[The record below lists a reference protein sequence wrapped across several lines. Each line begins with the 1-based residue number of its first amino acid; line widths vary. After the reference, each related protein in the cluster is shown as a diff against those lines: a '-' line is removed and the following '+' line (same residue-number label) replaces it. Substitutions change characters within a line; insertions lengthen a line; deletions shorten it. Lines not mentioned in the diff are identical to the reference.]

1 MPTFRHLAL
10 LGSVLATALLGLT
23 VACGG
28 GGGEAGGVLGGGPG
42 QVVTCPIT
50 SVPTTPTWSG
60 DIYPLLHS
68 STCGSAATSCHG
80 GASAQGRLDYSLSSS
95 ALYAALVDQPSTTF
109 SVPGWA
115 IIKSSDSAHS
125 WLYEKVAPTI
135 AGEPGKAA
143 TGSKTGS
150 QMPLGGSLCTTTT
163 DTLKRW
169 IDQGAQNN

>member
-1 MPTFRHLAL
+1 MPTLTRTTPLGAVAL
-10 LGSVLATALLGLT
+10 LVAVTS
-23 VACGG
+23 ACGG
-28 GGGEAGGVLGGGPG
+28 GGGGGATMGSGGSG
-42 QVVTCPIT
+42 QVVSCPIT

-68 STCGSAATSCHG
+68 PTCGSSATSCHG
-80 GASAQGRLDYSLSSS
+80 GASAQGRLDYSLSSP

-109 SVPGWA
+109 SVSGWA
-115 IIKSSDSAHS
+115 IIKSNDSAHS
-125 WLYEKVAPTI
+125 WLYEKVAPAI

-150 QMPLGGSLCTTTT
+150 QMPLGGTLCTTTT

>member
-1 MPTFRHLAL
+1 MV
-10 LGSVLATALLGLT
+10 S
-23 VACGG
+23 
-28 GGGEAGGVLGGGPG
+28 
-42 QVVTCPIT
+42 CPIP

-80 GASAQGRLDYSLSSS
+80 GPSAQGRLDYSLPSS

-109 SVPGWA
+109 SVAGWA
-115 IIKSSDSAHS
+115 IIKSNDSAHS
-125 WLYEKVAPTI
+125 WLYEKVAPAI

-150 QMPLGGSLCTTTT
+150 QMPLGGTLCTTTT